1 MWCMLHAPHILFFV
15 RIWLWIL
22 LTVLIIVF
30 GTWTEG
36 ITCIYLSFISMVLN
50 FVELIR
56 RNIKLET
63 AIGFYVLYIP
73 AFSNSE
79 KFQILCPVCKVIKW
93 WFVLFPFFHLI
104 GVRILWY
111 CWEETRGKDWK
122 SCCHLQ
128 EDVLHT
134 SILPNMLKRNRE
146 FKHLLCVSGF
156 RLLVCANWIE
166 IKAYESINIYWYY
179 LCTCVPEIPLYYT
192 FVDLTD
198 NSWCAT

>member
-111 CWEETRGKDWK
+111 CWRKLEVKMEE
-122 SCCHLQ
+122 
-128 EDVLHT
+128 
-134 SILPNMLKRNRE
+134 
-146 FKHLLCVSGF
+146 LLSSSRRCIAYFNFTKYVKKEPRIQTFACVSGF